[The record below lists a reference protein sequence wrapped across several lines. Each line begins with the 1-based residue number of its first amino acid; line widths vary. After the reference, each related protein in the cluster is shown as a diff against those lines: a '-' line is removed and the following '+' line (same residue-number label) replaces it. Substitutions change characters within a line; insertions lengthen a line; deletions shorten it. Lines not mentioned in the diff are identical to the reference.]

1 MTGLLPERLQY
12 GLVCCCL
19 PSQERSRQI
28 LVKLFSSM
36 SCPYKMTGP
45 FRNPTKWVA
54 VLIFL
59 LHMLQKVLLQTA
71 QDIVASI
78 YTFSV
83 PPSFPYK
90 VRGPRRNSYNMVLCF
105 IVISCA
111 YSHIAEDTP
120 REVLRNKFESKSYL
134 VFVWC
139 VYSHVPIMPYH
150 APTKWQVSFQAPTRW
165 VGIVVLLFPSKMQLK
180 ILYCSKLFGF
190 LWCLPKS
197 IDTHTENNMITC

>member
-1 MTGLLPERLQY
+1 
-12 GLVCCCL
+12 
-19 PSQERSRQI
+19 
-28 LVKLFSSM
+28 
-36 SCPYKMTGP
+36 
-45 FRNPTKWVA
+45 
-54 VLIFL
+54 
-59 LHMLQKVLLQTA
+59 MLQKVLLQTA

-134 VFVWC
+134 VFVCC

-165 VGIVVLLFPSKMQLK
+165 VGVVVLFFSNMQLK
-180 ILYCSKLFGF
+180 TLDSSKLLGF
-190 LWCLPKS
+190 LTPIMWFLPKNT
-197 IDTHTENNMITC
+197 DTHTENNMITCPFVSSWFWVLRRKKNAANPSVVLLPSI